1 MQNYLRLTLTPGYPA
16 IQSPISA
23 TTYFSAAFNGIGEIS
38 SLVPYQI
45 Y

>member
-1 MQNYLRLTLTPGYPA
+1 MLTFIPGYPA

-23 TTYFSAAFNGIGEIS
+23 TIYFSAIFKGIGEIS

-45 Y
+45 C

>member
-1 MQNYLRLTLTPGYPA
+1 MLMLIPGYPA

-23 TTYFSAAFNGIGEIS
+23 TIDFSAMFKGIGEIS